1 MLAIFTHVCQH
12 CHIWNAK
19 KPYNWDFS
27 LKPLAFLRVSPY
39 APKRKFVG
47 SNPARDAKK
56 AYKLYVYGLFYCP
69 FRPNIHPTF
78 TTREWYIS
86 TNHET
91 TIVLLLDYQKLR
103 SPHFSLHLIITLSI
117 YTHLTK
123 FKEDQA
129 VYALNEHLD
138 EMIETRQFLTTIQ

>member
-47 SNPARDAKK
+47 SNPAGYHEERSMEDGPNGTIKK
-56 AYKLYVYGLFYCP
+56 AMPSVSSVSCFEATP
-69 FRPNIHPTF
+69 F
-78 TTREWYIS
+78 
-86 TNHET
+86 
-91 TIVLLLDYQKLR
+91 LC
-103 SPHFSLHLIITLSI
+103 
-117 YTHLTK
+117 
-123 FKEDQA
+123 
-129 VYALNEHLD
+129 
-138 EMIETRQFLTTIQ
+138 

>member
-56 AYKLYVYGLFYCP
+56 AYKLYVYGLFYGC
-69 FRPNIHPTF
+69 
-78 TTREWYIS
+78 YILK
-86 TNHET
+86 T
-91 TIVLLLDYQKLR
+91 VVG
-103 SPHFSLHLIITLSI
+103 SI
-117 YTHLTK
+117 GT
-123 FKEDQA
+123 D
-129 VYALNEHLD
+129 
-138 EMIETRQFLTTIQ
+138 LTTDM